1 MEFFKREINEGGGK
15 DTKLVGAVVSTN
27 IFYYLNLFCVVD
39 KRSKSS
45 ILRPLI
51 EDWIK
56 TAKKEISEKE
66 LIILA
71 AKMGYASYKSRRKK
85 QPFALIIKQQA
96 KELTKKGISK
106 KHVMFIIQ
114 KIKQIHDESNTPKK

>member
-1 MEFFKREINEGGGK
+1 MEFFKREVNEGGGK

-39 KRSKSS
+39 RRSKSS

-51 EDWIK
+51 EDWAEE
-56 TAKKEISEKE
+56 AKAEVSEKE
-66 LIILA
+66 LIWLA
-71 AKMGYASYKSRRKK
+71 AKMGYASYRSRRKK

-96 KELTKKGISK
+96 KELDKKGVSK
-106 KHVMFIIQ
+106 KHIILILQ
-114 KIKQIHDESNTPKK
+114 KIRQIHESKKIEK

>member
-1 MEFFKREINEGGGK
+1 MEFFKREVNEGGGK
-15 DTKLVGAVVSTN
+15 DNKLVGAVVSTN

-51 EDWIK
+51 EDW
-56 TAKKEISEKE
+56 AEEAQKEVSEKE
-66 LIILA
+66 LILLA
-71 AKMGYASYKSRRKK
+71 AKMGYKSYKNRRKK

-96 KELTKKGISK
+96 KELVKKGVSK
-106 KHVMFIIQ
+106 KHEILILQ
-114 KIKQIHDESNTPKK
+114 KIRQLHESQKDKK